1 MPQGQ
6 GRVNLDQLCLL
17 FPRLQTAKEIAEKNH
32 FFHWELEFADV
43 FADNGGFDLILG
55 NPPWIKIQWQEE
67 GVLSDYNPLFAVKNS
82 LLRKQQSKEMCR

>member
-55 NPPWIKIQWQEE
+55 IIWSQLTQRQSGSPFEAWMAHTKI
-67 GVLSDYNPLFAVKNS
+67 A
-82 LLRKQQSKEMCR
+82 